1 MLLTD
6 IEAKLKELD
15 PNVYYGMVDERMRET
30 MWNYIVFNRTTITS
44 ATTKT
49 AVSDRFAV
57 HIIRENY
64 IPDGFDTAVIDALC
78 ALPGVRLA
86 NTDCTFDYVQKPN
99 TNIVVEVLTINFVRA
114 RKLNV

>member
-6 IEAKLKELD
+6 IEAKLKDLD

-30 MWNYIVFNRTTITS
+30 VWNYIVFNRTTITVP
-44 ATTKT
+44 ANKT
-49 AVSDRFAV
+49 AASDRFAV

-64 IPDGFDTAVIDALC
+64 IPEGFDTQVMDALC
-78 ALPGVRLA
+78 ALPGVRLGG
-86 NTDCTFDYVQKPN
+86 DCSFYYMQKPN
-99 TNIVVEVLTINFVRA
+99 TNIVVEMLTIPFVRA